1 MGYMI
6 TLVTPYLG
14 FTFQVQHIN
23 SNSLTQGWIIGATTV
38 NFCQHLLIGSFNLPD
53 FFLIFLTFIWD
64 QFGPNLASLMTSFKN
79 VGKSTKHFS

>member
-23 SNSLTQGWIIGATTV
+23 SNLLTQGWIIGATTV

-53 FFLIFLTFIWD
+53 FF
-64 QFGPNLASLMTSFKN
+64 
-79 VGKSTKHFS
+79 